1 MIVPVNGVEID
12 ADSRTTATVNR
23 SGLRLTPWKQDSFQ
37 RQLHEVS
44 SRQQFHIRRA
54 SKHRVLIAVQTLAD
68 ESISSEET
76 PYFTDLTVTR
86 DPAWNTRRFH

>member
-37 RQLHEVS
+37 R
-44 SRQQFHIRRA
+44 
-54 SKHRVLIAVQTLAD
+54 
-68 ESISSEET
+68 
-76 PYFTDLTVTR
+76 
-86 DPAWNTRRFH
+86 